1 MDLES
6 VYSEL
11 DKGRTI
17 RLRPLED
24 HLIVRPIERKSS
36 LRTSGAMPLCRYTAM
51 QFFRHSRPCNA
62 HANAMFNTNPV
73 YKKYIKTFRKLRN

>member
-1 MDLES
+1 MLAGSISYRYLVSEVSHAVENLMDLES

-11 DKGRTI
+11 DKERTI

-36 LRTSGAMPLCRYTAM
+36 LRA
-51 QFFRHSRPCNA
+51 
-62 HANAMFNTNPV
+62 
-73 YKKYIKTFRKLRN
+73 